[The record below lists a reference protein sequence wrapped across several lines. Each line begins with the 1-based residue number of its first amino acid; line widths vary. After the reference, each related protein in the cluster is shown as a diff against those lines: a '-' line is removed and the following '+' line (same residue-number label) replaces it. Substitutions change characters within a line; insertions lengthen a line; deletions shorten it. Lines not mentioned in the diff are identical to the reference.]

1 MKGEKIKKKNK
12 KNNWLNKI
20 IKGKSEGFTKK
31 FVRKMFNDTPMRK
44 ITGCTFG
51 NEHMNMRIP
60 LKATP
65 KSVKNANKPGSKILG
80 FVKFIKHKE
89 DSICSSFK
97 KKI

>member
-1 MKGEKIKKKNK
+1 M
-12 KNNWLNKI
+12 
-20 IKGKSEGFTKK
+20 
-31 FVRKMFNDTPMRK
+31 KMFNNAPNGEV
-44 ITGCTFG
+44 TGSTFR
-51 NEHMNMRIP
+51 NKHMNMRIP